1 MPTPNLLQVILVT
14 SIFLSGTRSVL
25 AMPSSFPF
33 LSFLSSSLPTN
44 YSGSN
49 PSMTGITI
57 LSSSTRWTEGSDKG
71 ADKGLFPAF
80 QFGPASMVE
89 GLMQRSGSPELPAV
103 GVVGNLFQ
111 QTIRTWFDEVGVAD
125 SMTTG
130 PMVMAVRSGSS
141 PSDSEAGGRSIPELR
156 QTFWKCSPKSGN
168 KPKTEASNGR
178 FQVWLKGCEVAE
190 FPTKDAADRF
200 SKGLQQALKMP
211 DADFS
216 KLQPAFEGDIPVMK
230 LGNQVLFTVSPE
242 LALALDRNAELL
254 AIEWTNHVRV
264 ALGQAELGL
273 AQAQAKMYGLE
284 DTATSLDGV
293 ASWYG
298 PYFHG
303 RITAT
308 GEVYNQYDL
317 TAASRTLPFD
327 TFLRVTN
334 RKNGKS
340 VVVRINDRG
349 PYVDEHLRI
358 LDLSYRAATM
368 LGSDESGIVPIDAVI
383 LKPAPGSQIRIGQK
397 VPGVTL

>member
-1 MPTPNLLQVILVT
+1 
-14 SIFLSGTRSVL
+14 
-25 AMPSSFPF
+25 MPSSFPV
-33 LSFLSSSLPTN
+33 LSFLYSSIPTN
-44 YSGSN
+44 YAGSN
-49 PSMTGITI
+49 NMTV
-57 LSSSTRWTEGSDKG
+57 LSSSTRWMEGLDKRSER
-71 ADKGLFPAF
+71 GLFPAF
-80 QFGPASMVE
+80 QFGSASMVE
-89 GLMQRSGSPELPAV
+89 GGIQRSGSPELPSV
-103 GVVGNLFQ
+103 RVVGNLFQ
-111 QTIRTWFDEVGVAD
+111 QTIRTWFDEVGQGMPD
-125 SMTTG
+125 SILPG
-130 PMVMAVRSGSS
+130 PMVMAVRSESS
-141 PSDSEAGGRSIPELR
+141 SGTSSDLGGRSVAELR

-178 FQVWLKGCEVAE
+178 FQVWLKGCAVAE
-190 FPTKDAADRF
+190 LPTKGAADQF
-200 SKGLQQALKMP
+200 SKGLQQALSLP

-216 KLQPAFEGDIPVMK
+216 QLQPAFQGETPVMT
-230 LGNQVLFTVSPE
+230 LGNKVLFTVSPD

-397 VPGVTL
+397 VAGVTL

>member
-1 MPTPNLLQVILVT
+1 MPTPYLLRVILVT
-14 SIFLSGTRSVL
+14 SILLSGTRSVL
-25 AMPSSFPF
+25 AIPSSFPV
-33 LSFLSSSLPTN
+33 LSFLYSSTSTEQFGSTLDLTTVP
-44 YSGSN
+44 SSN
-49 PSMTGITI
+49 P
-57 LSSSTRWTEGSDKG
+57 LTEGSEKG
-71 ADKGLFPAF
+71 STKGLFSAF
-80 QFGPASMVE
+80 QFTPASRME
-89 GLMQRSGSPELPAV
+89 GLLQRSGVPDRPSL
-103 GVVGNLFQ
+103 GIVGNLFQ
-111 QTIRTWFDEVGVAD
+111 QTIRTWFDEVGQGIPDAL
-125 SMTTG
+125 STG
-130 PMVMAVRSGSS
+130 PMVMAVRSESS
-141 PSDSEAGGRSIPELR
+141 SSASELR
-156 QTFWKCSPKSGN
+156 QSFWKCSPKSGKN
-168 KPKTEASNGR
+168 PKTEASNGR
-178 FQVWLKGCEVAE
+178 FQVWLKGCEIAE
-190 FPTKDAADRF
+190 FPTQDAADQF
-200 SKGLQQALKMP
+200 SQGIQKALKRS
-211 DADFS
+211 DADLS
-216 KLQPAFEGDIPVMK
+216 QLQPAFDGDNPVMK
-230 LGNQVLFTVSPE
+230 LGSQVLFTVSPE

-264 ALGQAELGL
+264 ALGQPELGL

-284 DTATSLDGV
+284 DTGTVLDGV

-340 VVVRINDRG
+340 VIVRINDRG

-383 LKPAPGSQIRIGQK
+383 LKPAPGSPLRLGQK
-397 VPGVTL
+397 VAGVPL

>member
-1 MPTPNLLQVILVT
+1 MPDSLQ
-14 SIFLSGTRSVL
+14 
-25 AMPSSFPF
+25 
-33 LSFLSSSLPTN
+33 
-44 YSGSN
+44 
-49 PSMTGITI
+49 
-57 LSSSTRWTEGSDKG
+57 
-71 ADKGLFPAF
+71 
-80 QFGPASMVE
+80 
-89 GLMQRSGSPELPAV
+89 
-103 GVVGNLFQ
+103 
-111 QTIRTWFDEVGVAD
+111 
-125 SMTTG
+125 TG
-130 PMVMAVRSGSS
+130 PMVMATRSESNSS
-141 PSDSEAGGRSIPELR
+141 ASVSGPRSISELR
-156 QTFWKCSPKSGN
+156 QIFWKCSPKSGN
-168 KPKTEASNGR
+168 NPKTEASNGR
-178 FQVWLKGCEVAE
+178 FQIWLKGCEVAE
-190 FPTKDAADRF
+190 FPTKDAADQF
-200 SKGLQQALKMP
+200 SKGLQKALKKN
-211 DADFS
+211 DVDFS
-216 KLQPAFEGDIPVMK
+216 KLQPGFEGDNPVMK
-230 LGNQVLFTVSPE
+230 LENQILFTVSPD

-264 ALGQAELGL
+264 ALGQPELPL

-284 DTATSLDGV
+284 DTGTVLDGV

-340 VVVRINDRG
+340 VIVRINDRG

-383 LKPAPGSQIRIGQK
+383 LKPAPGSPLRIGQK
-397 VPGVTL
+397 IAGVPL